1 MRFLNNTVLITG
13 ASRGIG
19 RGIAVAFA
27 AEGAD
32 VVVTA
37 RTREALAETAA
48 AIEAHGRRCLP
59 LAMDVSDSAAV
70 DAGIREALAAF
81 GKIDVCVNNAGITK
95 DMLLIRMTD
104 AEWDDV
110 MDTNLKGTFL
120 VTRAVARPMM
130 RQRKGAI
137 VNISSIIGLLGNAGQ
152 CNYSASKAGQVA
164 LTKSTAKELASRG
177 IRVNAIAPGFIE
189 TGMTDALPEE
199 MKKAMLDTIP
209 LKRFGTAED
218 IAKAV
223 LFLASEEA
231 AYVTGQ
237 TLSVNGGMAMI

>member
-1 MRFLNNTVLITG
+1 MRFTNQIVLITG

-19 RGIAVAFA
+19 RAIATAFA

>member
-48 AIEAHGRRCLP
+48 AVEALGRKCLP

-70 DAGIREALAAF
+70 DAGIQEALTAF

-130 RQRKGAI
+130 KQRKGAI

-177 IRVNAIAPGFIE
+177 IRVNAIAPGFVE
-189 TGMTDALPEE
+189 TGMTDTLPEE
-199 MKKAMLDTIP
+199 MKKAVLDTIP
-209 LKRFGTAED
+209 LRRFGTTED

-223 LFLASEEA
+223 LFLASEDA

>member
-1 MRFLNNTVLITG
+1 MRFSTATVLVTG

-19 RGIAVAFA
+19 SAIATAFA
-27 AEGAD
+27 EEGAD

-37 RTREALAETAA
+37 RTREALAETAR
-48 AIEAHGRRCLP
+48 AIEGMGRRCLP
-59 LAMDVSDSAAV
+59 LAMDVVDSAAV
-70 DAGIREALAAF
+70 DAGVAAALEAF

-110 MDTNLKGTFL
+110 METNLKGAFR
-120 VTRAVARPMM
+120 VTRSVAKAMV

-137 VNISSIIGLLGNAGQ
+137 VNITSIIGLIGNAGQ
-152 CNYSASKAGQVA
+152 CNYSASKAGMVA
-164 LTKSTAKELASRG
+164 LTKSAAKELASRG

-189 TGMTDALPEE
+189 TGMTDALPPAV
-199 MKKAMLDTIP
+199 KATVLDLIP
-209 LKRFGTAED
+209 LGRFGSAED
-218 IAKAV
+218 IAKAT
-223 LFLASEEA
+223 LFLASEDA

-237 TLSVNGGMAMI
+237 TLSVNGGMAMM